1 MTAVVVGASAGL
13 GRALCEALAAAGHD
27 LVVVSSDMRDL
38 TALAADLRI
47 RHGVKVFG
55 VPLDLGS
62 EPVDLARLE
71 QAASELGGA
80 SALLLPAGW
89 TASSDDLTS
98 GEEQASRLVRTNF
111 LSIVAIVSA
120 LLPGLRQKPSAAV
133 VGFGSIAAVRGRGKN
148 MVYAASK
155 RALQTW
161 FEGLRQACA
170 GSPVR
175 VSFYVLGFLDTSLSF
190 GRRTPLPRADP
201 ARLAVRVVRELGR
214 EGVWYHPRAWRLVS
228 AVLLLLP
235 FSIFKRL
242 RA

>member
-13 GRALCEALAAAGHD
+13 GRALCDELALAGHD
-27 LVVVSSDMRDL
+27 LVVVSSDARDL
-38 TALAADLRI
+38 EALAADLRI
-47 RHGVKVFG
+47 RHGVKVVG

-62 EPVDLARLE
+62 EPLDLARLE
-71 QAASELGGA
+71 RAASELGGA
-80 SALLLPAGW
+80 SALLLPVGW
-89 TASSDDLTS
+89 TAASDDPTT
-98 GEEQASRLVRTNF
+98 GDEQAARLVRTNF
-111 LSIVAIVSA
+111 LSVVAIVSA
-120 LLPGLRQKPSAAV
+120 LLPDLRKRPNAAV
-133 VGFGSIAAVRGRGKN
+133 VGFGSIAAARGRGKN

-170 GSPVR
+170 GSSVR

-201 ARLAVRVVRELGR
+201 ARLAARVVRELGR
-214 EGVWYHPRAWRLVS
+214 EGVWYHPRAWRFVGAL
-228 AVLLLLP
+228 LLLLP

>member
-1 MTAVVVGASAGL
+1 VTAVVVGASAGL

-27 LVVVSSDMRDL
+27 LVVVSSDARDVE
-38 TALAADLRI
+38 ALAADLRI
-47 RHGVKVFG
+47 RHGVKVVG

-62 EPVDLARLE
+62 EPIDLVQLQR
-71 QAASELGGA
+71 AASELGGA
-80 SALLLPAGW
+80 SALLLPVGW
-89 TASSDDLTS
+89 TAASDDLTS
-98 GEEQASRLVRTNF
+98 EDEQAVRLVRTNF
-111 LSIVAIVSA
+111 LSVVAIVAA
-120 LLPGLRQKPSAAV
+120 LLPELSKQPSAAV

-148 MVYAASK
+148 MVYGASK

-161 FEGLRQACA
+161 FEGLRQSCA
-170 GSPVR
+170 GSSVR

-201 ARLAVRVVRELGR
+201 ARLAARVVRELGR
-214 EGVWYHPRAWRLVS
+214 EGVWYHPRAWRLVG